1 MTMTTSAGGT
11 APTASTDQIVAG
23 RGTTVVT
30 PRAVVAIARR
40 AASEVDGVELV
51 TRSGLRRFLAGLLP
65 GGGDGASADVAT
77 GSTALELHLAVCWP
91 RPVAQVAEEARRH
104 VRARVQELTG
114 YAVTE
119 LDIVV
124 DALPAPGRRGRRV
137 E

>member
-1 MTMTTSAGGT
+1 M
-11 APTASTDQIVAG
+11 
-23 RGTTVVT
+23 T

-40 AASEVDGVELV
+40 AASEVDGVEAV
-51 TRSGLRRFLAGLLP
+51 SRSGLRRLLAGLLP
-65 GGGDGASADVAT
+65 GGGGDGVSAEVAT
-77 GSTALELHLAVCWP
+77 GSTALELHLAVSWP
-91 RPVAQVAEEARRH
+91 QPVAQVTEEARRH

-124 DALPAPGRRGRRV
+124 DALPPPGRHARRV